1 MKILIPY
8 IEKKRILL
16 HEKKKKKHDIKSI
29 SKMIETISLKS
40 KEKSP
45 FYY

>member
-1 MKILIPY
+1 M
-8 IEKKRILL
+8 
-16 HEKKKKKHDIKSI
+16 KKKKKTHDIKSI